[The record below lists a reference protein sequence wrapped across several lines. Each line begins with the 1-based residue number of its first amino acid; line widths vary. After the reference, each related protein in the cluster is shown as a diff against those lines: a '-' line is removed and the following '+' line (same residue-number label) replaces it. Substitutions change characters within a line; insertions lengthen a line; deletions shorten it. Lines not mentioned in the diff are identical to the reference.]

1 MIEMDSH
8 VLYRTQ
14 FLDHFSNL
22 ELCLS
27 RRSLYQTTVTVQT
40 QMCKTNRT
48 ECLRTVGRSTQSAVL
63 TTVHILLI
71 FCITAPRN
79 VLPFQLTVQSK
90 HYLRTI
96 YIFLYI
102 TQHYLICAAYLEQ
115 HRLRSSGTI
124 TSKLVNCA
132 IC

>member
-1 MIEMDSH
+1 MIEMDCH

-79 VLPFQLTVQSK
+79 VLPFQLTVQSRN
-90 HYLRTI
+90 YLRTNNVGSTCFCI
-96 YIFLYI
+96 QSVPGERCQ
-102 TQHYLICAAYLEQ
+102 T
-115 HRLRSSGTI
+115 SGEY
-124 TSKLVNCA
+124 SLC
-132 IC
+132 